1 MADVIDY
8 KIFGDD
14 FQAVEIELD
23 PNEGVR
29 AEVGAMLLM
38 EQGIQMDTT
47 TGGGMFSG
55 FKRLISGESFFIT
68 TFLNQSNYK
77 RKVMFSAPYPGR
89 IMPIDLAKFGGEF
102 YCQKDAYLCS
112 ANGIDITVEFTKK
125 FGAGL
130 FGGEGFILQ
139 KLIGDGLAF
148 IHAGGTIIKREL
160 GPMERIRI
168 DTGCLVGFEK
178 GVDYDIQLVGGIKNT
193 LFGGEGLFLTTLTG
207 PGTVYLQS
215 LPFSRI
221 ADRINKASR
230 TNQGE
235 VRRGGGL
242 LNTLLSGD

>member
-8 KIFGDD
+8 KILGDD

-23 PNEGVR
+23 PGEGVR

-38 EQGIQMDTT
+38 EEGIQMDTT

-68 TFLNQSNYK
+68 TFLNQGNYK

-89 IMPIDLAKFGGEF
+89 IMPIDLTKFGGVF

-112 ANGIDITVEFTKK
+112 ANGIDISVEFTKR
-125 FGAGL
+125 FGAG
-130 FGGEGFILQ
+130 
-139 KLIGDGLAF
+139 
-148 IHAGGTIIKREL
+148 
-160 GPMERIRI
+160 
-168 DTGCLVGFEK
+168 
-178 GVDYDIQLVGGIKNT
+178 

-221 ADRINKASR
+221 ADRINKAAR
-230 TNQGE
+230 GNHGE
-235 VRRGGGL
+235 VKRGGGL
-242 LNTLLSGD
+242 LSTILSGD

>member
-8 KIFGDD
+8 KILGDD

-29 AEVGAMLLM
+29 AEVGAMLFM
-38 EQGIQMDTT
+38 EEGIKMDTT
-47 TGGGMFSG
+47 TGGGMLSG
-55 FKRLISGESFFIT
+55 LKRVIAGENFFIS
-68 TFLNQSNYK
+68 TFLNQSKFK
-77 RKVMFSAPYPGR
+77 RKVLFSAPYPGR

-102 YCQKDAYLCS
+102 FCQKDAYLCS
-112 ANGIDITVEFTKK
+112 ANGIDISIAFTKR
-125 FGAGL
+125 FGVGM

-139 KLIGDGLAF
+139 KLVGDGLAF

-160 GPMERIRI
+160 APRERLRV

-178 GVDYDIQLVGGIKNT
+178 GVDYDIQFIGGFKNA

-207 PGTVYLQS
+207 PGTVYIQT

-221 ADRINKASR
+221 ADRIISAVG

-235 VRRGGGL
+235 TKRGGL
-242 LNTLLSGD
+242 FSTLLSGD

>member
-23 PNEGVR
+23 PGEGVR

-38 EQGIQMDTT
+38 EQGIEMDTT

-68 TFLNQSNYK
+68 TFLNQANYK

-89 IMPIDLAKFGGEF
+89 IMPIDLAKFGGVF

-112 ANGIDITVEFTKK
+112 ANGVDITVEFTKR

-139 KLIGDGLAF
+139 KLVGDGLAF

-193 LFGGEGLFLTTLTG
+193 LFGGEGFFLTTLTG

>member
-8 KIFGDD
+8 KILGDD

-23 PNEGVR
+23 QGEGVR
-29 AEVGAMLLM
+29 AEVGAMLFM
-38 EQGIQMDTT
+38 EEGIKMDTT

-55 FKRLISGESFFIT
+55 FKRLVSGENFFIT
-68 TFLNQSNYK
+68 TFMNQSNYK
-77 RKVMFSAPYPGR
+77 RKVLFSAPYPGR
-89 IMPIDLAKFGGEF
+89 IMPIDLTKFGGEF
-102 YCQKDAYLCS
+102 FCQKDAYLCS
-112 ANGIDITVEFTKK
+112 ANGIDITVAFTKK

-139 KLIGDGLAF
+139 KLVGDGLAF

-160 GPMERIRI
+160 GPMERLRV

-178 GVDYDIQLVGGIKNT
+178 GVNYDIQFIGGVKNA

-221 ADRINKASR
+221 ADRINKAGRS
-230 TNQGE
+230 NQGE
-235 VRRGGGL
+235 VKRGGGL